1 MAAAGPS
8 SPAGRRRNA
17 EDAAPSDPSTRMT
30 PGPRLQQRQTQR
42 LAMTPRLQQ
51 SIRLLQMGGLELE
64 AFVESQLEENP
75 LLRRE
80 RADDGDAGEPARTD
94 ADARPAGLEGGFRS
108 PDWFSGAPWGGGGYE
123 GGPDLE
129 NRLAEEP
136 GLRALLER
144 QLLLEIAD
152 GRDRL
157 IGRALI
163 DALDPSGWLT
173 ADLAA
178 FAEALG
184 APLAEVERVLAR
196 LQQFEPAGLFARSLA
211 ECLALQLRDRGRW
224 NAAWEALL
232 AHLPLLARR
241 ELDALQGHCGVDR
254 ATLLAMVRELRS
266 LDPKPGLAF
275 DGEAAPAVI
284 PDILVE
290 AHPAGGWAVALNDR
304 ALPRVIVDRDYH
316 ARIGA
321 GMSAPADR
329 RFLAERLDSAS
340 WLVRAL
346 HQRAET
352 MLKVA
357 SELVRRQ
364 EAFLARGV
372 LHLRPLVLREVADA
386 VGVHESTVSR
396 VTANKHMH
404 TPRGLFELRYF
415 FTAAIPGADGG
426 PDHSAEAVRHRLK
439 ALIEAE
445 NPAKP
450 LSDDSL
456 ALSMRSE
463 GIRIARRTVAKY
475 RETLHIPSAAGRRRA
490 RAAML

>member
-1 MAAAGPS
+1 MTATPASRPEPTPTPGPPASKAAFAAPTGSPAPPGAAAGMT
-8 SPAGRRRNA
+8 
-17 EDAAPSDPSTRMT
+17 AAPTWRT
-30 PGPRLQQRQTQR
+30 GWPRSR
-42 LAMTPRLQQ
+42 
-51 SIRLLQMGGLELE
+51 GY
-64 AFVESQLEENP
+64 
-75 LLRRE
+75 
-80 RADDGDAGEPARTD
+80 ARCWS
-94 ADARPAGLEGGFRS
+94 ASCCWRS
-108 PDWFSGAPWGGGGYE
+108 P
-123 GGPDLE
+123 
-129 NRLAEEP
+129 
-136 GLRALLER
+136 
-144 QLLLEIAD
+144 D

-232 AHLPLLARR
+232 AHLPLLAGR

-254 ATLLAMVRELRS
+254 ETLLAMVRELRS

-321 GMSAPADR
+321 GMRAPADR

-475 RETLHIPSAAGRRRA
+475 RETLHIPSAAGRAPGQGGDAVKRALTRRRA
-490 RAAML
+490 RS